1 MKRWQWLSL
10 FAALALFVA
19 ACGSGTVDTTTDG
32 SATTGTGA
40 ATTDA
45 TTGTTADGTATTQP
59 TGTGEAGSGGEFIAF
74 QWQGPSQANAY
85 LSTGTKDLLAGSLV
99 LEPLAEFDPAGQL
112 VPALA
117 AELPTQENGGIAA
130 DFSSIT
136 WTLQEGLLWSDGTP
150 VTADDVVF
158 SWEYCTNPE
167 TGCVADFATVES
179 VVADDDLNVTIT
191 FTEPQPYPFTHFVTY
206 TYPILQRAQFT
217 DCAGAGADACTE
229 QNFAPIGTGP
239 YMVTDLRPEDI
250 VTYEINPNY
259 RGIAEGKPF
268 FDSITIEG
276 GGDAEAVA
284 RSVLEIGE
292 GDYAW
297 NLQVAPEILEPME
310 GAGNGVVLA
319 AFASNVEHLNFNQT
333 DPAEDADRSDFAG
346 GANPH
351 PVFFDNPDLIRA
363 LSMAIN
369 REELVAVG
377 YGAGGTPT
385 CNIWPSEPAISTNM
399 DACLTQD
406 IEGANALLDEI
417 GAVDS
422 DGDGVREWEGIPL
435 EFDFVTSTNA
445 VRQSNQDLIA
455 DYWEQIGVVANMRNE
470 DAGLFFD
477 GTNASDASIW
487 KFFADI
493 QMFTNGST
501 GPDPQG
507 YMVQYITSQIPES
520 TNAYAGGN
528 IPRYASE
535 EYDALWAQLS
545 GMSLD
550 DPARNEVVIQ
560 LNDLI
565 VGSGAIVPL
574 VYRASVSAFA
584 NDIQGVGDLNAW
596 DSEYWNIEEWTRG

>member
-10 FAALALFVA
+10 FAAFAVFLA
-19 ACGSGTVDTTTDG
+19 ACATGTTDTTADG
-32 SATTGTGA
+32 GTATTADGA

-45 TTGTTADGTATTQP
+45 PTETTAGT
-59 TGTGEAGSGGEFIAF
+59 TGEAGQGGPFLAL
-74 QWQGPSQANAY
+74 QWQAPSQANAY

-99 LEPLAEFDPAGQL
+99 LEPLAEFSPTGEL
-112 VPALA
+112 IPALA
-117 AELPTQENGGIAA
+117 AEIPTQENGGIAE

-158 SWEYCTNPE
+158 SWEYCSDE
-167 TGCVADFATVES
+167 LTGCVADFSTVAS
-179 VVADDDLNVTIT
+179 VEAVDDLNVRIN
-191 FTEPQPYPFTHFVTY
+191 FNEPQPFPFIHFVTY
-206 TYPILQRAQFT
+206 TYPVLQRAQFA
-217 DCAGAGADACTE
+217 DCVGEAANACTE

-239 YMVTDLRPEDI
+239 YMVTELRPEDT
-250 VTYEINPNY
+250 VTYAINPNY
-259 RGIAEGKPF
+259 RGIPEGKPF
-268 FDSITIEG
+268 FGTVEIKG
-276 GGDAEAVA
+276 GGDAEASA

-292 GDYAW
+292 ADYAW
-297 NLQVAPEILEPME
+297 NLQVAPEIIAPME
-310 GAGNGVVLA
+310 AAGNGVVQV

-333 DPAEDADRSDFAG
+333 DPADDGDRSDYAG

-377 YGAGGTPT
+377 YGPSGIAT
-385 CNIWPSEPAISTNM
+385 CNIWPAEPAISTNM
-399 DACLTQD
+399 DWCLTQD

-422 DGDGVREWEGIPL
+422 DGDGVREWNGIPL

-445 VRQSNQDLIA
+445 VRQSNQALIES
-455 DYWEQIGVVANMRNE
+455 YWAEIGVVANMRNE

-477 GTNASDASIW
+477 GTAASDASIW
-487 KFFADI
+487 KSFADI

-507 YMVQYITSQIPES
+507 YMVQYIIDQIPES
-520 TNAYAGGN
+520 TNNYAGGN

-535 EYDALWAQLS
+535 EYDSVFQQLS
-545 GMSLD
+545 TASLD
-550 DPARNEVVIQ
+550 DPARNELVIQ
-560 LNDLI
+560 LNDLV
-565 VGSGAIVPL
+565 VGDGAVVPL
-574 VYRASVSAFA
+574 IYRGSVSAFA
-584 NDIQGVGDLNAW
+584 NAIQGVGDLNGW
-596 DSEYWNIEEWTRG
+596 DSEYWNIEEWTRS